1 MECAAEQP
9 LHAAATAGHPNQK
22 RPERSANAHAPCYDL
37 AVVCYP
43 LYRVAVQSK
52 QELDARGKYVC
63 RTAWI
68 ERIRDRIRLRQYDM
82 TAHATE
88 EMAEDD
94 LDIADVEHAVL
105 TGRVVQIRRGDRRGN
120 KYVLEGTATDGTS
133 LVGVV
138 GRFPRGDRFLIV
150 TAYKVS

>member
-1 MECAAEQP
+1 M
-9 LHAAATAGHPNQK
+9 
-22 RPERSANAHAPCYDL
+22 RRS
-37 AVVCYP
+37 
-43 LYRVAVQSK
+43 
-52 QELDARGKYVC
+52 
-63 RTAWI
+63 WI

-94 LDIADVEHAVL
+94 LDIADVERAVL
-105 TGRVVQIRRGDRRGN
+105 TGRVVQIRRADPRGN

-138 GRFPRGDRFLIV
+138 GRFPRDDRFPIV
-150 TAYKVS
+150 TVYKAT